1 MRQAS
6 LDKNRLG
13 RLRAISENGDKDAVA
28 SISVSE
34 RRQEATKQGQTPNQ
48 TFSRTSK
55 AKSETA
61 KSKTAQTLKR
71 PTSEKPGKNNA
82 ALGSPVSNLSE
93 SQEEDFHSAMV
104 KLRSRKVP
112 QEVKKMMREMSD
124 TPDENEITL

>member
-1 MRQAS
+1 MRKAS

-28 SISVSE
+28 SISPSPE
-34 RRQEATKQGQTPNQ
+34 RRQKKKNKTRPNAKPKP
-48 TFSRTSK
+48 SAETSK

-71 PTSEKPGKNNA
+71 PTSEKPGENNA
-82 ALGSPVSNLSE
+82 ALGSPVSKLSE

-112 QEVKKMMREMSD
+112 QVKK
-124 TPDENEITL
+124 